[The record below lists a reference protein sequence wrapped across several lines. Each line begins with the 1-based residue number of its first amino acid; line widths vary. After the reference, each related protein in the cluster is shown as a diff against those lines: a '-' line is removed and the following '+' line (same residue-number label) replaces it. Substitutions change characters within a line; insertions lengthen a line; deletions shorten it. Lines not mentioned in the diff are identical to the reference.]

1 VKVPAVLRRKGV
13 REALERFVAQVK
25 ELPEVEAILLAAGDE
40 GWEVW
45 TVLAEW
51 DDAAVDAIV
60 EQEGRLLDDLIAQG
74 KETGAPGFHILI
86 RQGKP
91 LDEFLSPAARFLF
104 RRG

>member
-1 VKVPAVLRRKGV
+1 MKVPAVLRRKGV

-60 EQEGRLLDDLIAQG
+60 EQEGR
-74 KETGAPGFHILI
+74 
-86 RQGKP
+86 
-91 LDEFLSPAARFLF
+91 
-104 RRG
+104 